1 MSDENKDVFELEED
15 SDLNTNDNEVF
26 QTDETN
32 SWINELRSALKRGC
46 DLGTIRNIGK
56 CRPLTD
62 DLRLA
67 VWKTCLD
74 INEDDYVDSDV
85 FDLPEQNLIREDVLR
100 LVRTSMI
107 NQDVAASKMSDI
119 EAVITYYCRK
129 NNETYEKGN
138 GWIDL
143 LKPLVGLDY
152 KDRAELYALFVN
164 IRDRY
169 IPRYCDTDG
178 MSFHLFRLLL
188 LYHDPELCSFFDTR
202 KITPDLYAHV
212 WIRSLYAGSCS
223 SNVILPL
230 WDGYFQHADQFFA
243 FFLAL
248 VLLMFAKERVFE
260 MGDKEKHEII
270 EFLSKAPANLSV
282 DDLEDFCSLANHY
295 ASNTPQSFRKEF
307 YSCLFSEA
315 DLSVSQKACSIYQAL
330 CLPVSVKELLQ
341 ANQLGGTAGVR
352 YFIVDC
358 RPAEQYN
365 SRHLYTAFHLDANL
379 LLEDSKEFAG
389 TVDALLAAQKQS
401 IESGSTAGGEHLCFM
416 GSGNDEQD
424 KYVRMVVAYF
434 LQRNTKYIS
443 IASGGYRALAK
454 VNEDPSMITRAK
466 PNHTPASTPTI
477 STLDPLAIGSAIKQN
492 IVEKLPA
499 INTQTASLINMIS
512 SAVITKSMEV
522 KDKVKD
528 YIVQTSSN
536 ESTHPVPKHV
546 SKQDKVDKL
555 YRQPNASSV
564 FSLDSDNDEESTSP
578 SKVQDAPELVDIESW
593 FRRSDLLHKYE
604 CEHIDENNRTHP
616 SFLLVSS
623 TQLYILRKL
632 PEHKTMANL
641 VSRRPLETI
650 TKITSKKNFPE
661 IITFRYASTQEEE
674 EKEQQQQQNVKS
686 KGKTKPKIPIDCDK
700 VYLPDAGDATK
711 NIKLLIMKVLNMF
724 DNLDESP
731 ST

>member
-1 MSDENKDVFELEED
+1 MSDDNKDVFEAED
-15 SDLNTNDNEVF
+15 EATVNGNDNEVF
-26 QTDETN
+26 QTEEKN
-32 SWINELRSALKRGC
+32 SWINELRSALERGC
-46 DLGTIRNIGK
+46 DLGAIRNIGK
-56 CRPLTD
+56 CRTLTD
-62 DLRLA
+62 DLRLP

-74 INEDDYVDSDV
+74 IDDVNEYNYVDSDV

-100 LVRTSMI
+100 IVRTSNI

-119 EAVITYYCRK
+119 EAVITFYCKK

-143 LKPLVGLDY
+143 LKPLIALEY
-152 KDRAELYALFVN
+152 KDRAELYAIFVK
-164 IRDRY
+164 IRDLY
-169 IPRYCDTDG
+169 IPRYCDADG
-178 MSFHLFRLLL
+178 MSYHLFRLLL

-202 KITPDLYAHV
+202 KITPDLYAHA

-223 SNVILPL
+223 SNAILPL
-230 WDGYFQHADQFFA
+230 WDRYFQHADQFFA

-248 VLLMFAKERVFE
+248 VLLISAKEQVLE
-260 MGDKEKHEII
+260 IGDKDKQEII
-270 EFLSKAPANLSV
+270 EFLSKALANLEV
-282 DDLEDFCSLANHY
+282 ADLEDFCSLANHY

-307 YSCLFSEA
+307 YSCLFSET
-315 DLSVSQKACSIYQAL
+315 DSNVSQKACSIYQAL
-330 CLPVSVKELLQ
+330 CLPVSVQELLQ

-365 SRHLYTAFHLDANL
+365 SKHLYTAFHLDANL
-379 LLEDSKEFAG
+379 LLEDPKEFAG

-401 IESGSTAGGEHLCFM
+401 IESGSNAGGEHLCFM
-416 GSGNDEQD
+416 GSGREEED

-454 VNEDPSMITRAK
+454 AIEDPAMITKAK
-466 PNHTPASTPTI
+466 QANKPTQAT
-477 STLDPLAIGSAIKQN
+477 SVLDPLAIGTAIKQN
-492 IVEKLPA
+492 IVEKLPV
-499 INTQTASLINMIS
+499 INTQTTLLLNMIS
-512 SAVITKSMEV
+512 SAVKTKSLEV

-528 YIVQTSSN
+528 YIVQTSSTDPAQA
-536 ESTHPVPKHV
+536 EPRHV

-564 FSLDSDNDEESTSP
+564 FSLDSDNEDELASSSTV
-578 SKVQDAPELVDIESW
+578 KDAPELVDIESW
-593 FRRSDLLHKYE
+593 FRRSDLIHKYE

-623 TQLYILRKL
+623 THLYILRKL

-641 VSRRPLETI
+641 VSRRPLQTI
-650 TKITSKKNFPE
+650 TKITSRKNFPE
-661 IITFRYASTQEEE
+661 IITFRYSSNQDENEEE
-674 EKEQQQQQNVKS
+674 QKQPQ
-686 KGKTKPKIPIDCDK
+686 KGKTKTKAPIDRDK

-711 NIKLLIMKVLNMF
+711 NIKLLIMKMLNIL
-724 DNLDESP
+724 DNPEEST
-731 ST
+731 SA